1 MTKTQSKQN
10 HINKNQVHPPL
21 PKKKRVDELGNDK
34 RRLWL
39 RDGKTT
45 MPFVEGLTEN
55 GCKSLINQINSTLIK
70 LGNKTLPNNKFLIT
84 K

>member
-1 MTKTQSKQN
+1 MTEQRKSPKP
-10 HINKNQVHPPL
+10 HKINQVHPPL
-21 PKKKRVDELGNDK
+21 PKKKRVDEQGNDK

-45 MPFVEGLTEN
+45 MPFVEGLTET
-55 GCKSLINQINSTLIK
+55 GCKALINTINSTLVK
-70 LGNKTLPNNKFLIT
+70 LGNRALPNNKFLIT

>member
-1 MTKTQSKQN
+1 MKTPK
-10 HINKNQVHPPL
+10 INQVHPPL
-21 PKKKRVDELGNDK
+21 PKKKRIDEKGNDH

-55 GCKSLINQINSTLIK
+55 ACRVLINHINNYLTQIGQKPLP
-70 LGNKTLPNNKFLIT
+70 KTKFLIT
-84 K
+84 R